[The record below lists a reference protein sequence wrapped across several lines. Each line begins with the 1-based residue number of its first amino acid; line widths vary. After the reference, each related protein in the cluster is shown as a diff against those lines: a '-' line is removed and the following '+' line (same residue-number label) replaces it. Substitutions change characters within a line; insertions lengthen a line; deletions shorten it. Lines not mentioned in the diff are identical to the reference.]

1 MSSADVIK
9 LLEKSGWVLQ
19 RSVGSHH
26 TFKKTGVAHII
37 TVPHP
42 RKDVPKG
49 LLSTILKQAGLK

>member
-9 LLEKSGWVLQ
+9 LLEKNDWVLQ
-19 RSVGSHH
+19 RSAGSHH
-26 TFKKTGVAHII
+26 TFKKEGVAHII